1 MLRESQNF
9 FYNLMSTPDVV
20 VAFKKDRSRVL
31 KRFFHNEKDRR
42 AFSKIPFERFETY
55 RKHISVGL
63 LGGIEDAF
71 PVLRS
76 LVSEAEWNDLLNDF
90 YLKRLTRSPIARRVF
105 REFSHY
111 LQKRYRGPLLKRL
124 PYLRE
129 LAEYENVDL
138 RLFYDVDRPVPALD
152 VKDMGSVTDPAL
164 LLGLV
169 PVLNPHHVLHAYRWP
184 VHRICREFS
193 SLKQVKLGRYP
204 LLVYRDPDTL
214 QIRFLEANPLVAEF
228 VGRMRPG
235 RSTIETLLGA
245 LIRRHR
251 PADPQAFVAEA
262 IGVLAFLKE
271 KGVLFGFVKK
281 TIPATRT

>member
-1 MLRESQNF
+1 MAR
-9 FYNLMSTPDVV
+9 PDVI
-20 VAFKKDRSRVL
+20 VAFKKNRERVL
-31 KRFFHNEKDRR
+31 KKFFHSKKDCQ
-42 AFSKIPFERFETY
+42 ALSKIPFERFETY

-76 LVSEAEWNDLLNDF
+76 LVSEAEWNGLLNDF

-105 REFSHY
+105 REFSYY

-129 LAEYENVDL
+129 LADYENVDL

-152 VKDMGSVTDPAL
+152 VKDVGSVTDPTL

-169 PVLNPHHVLHAYRWP
+169 PVLNPHHVLHVYRWP

-193 SLKQVKLGRYP
+193 SPKQVKPGRYA
-204 LLVYRDPDTL
+204 LLVYRDPETL
-214 QIRFLEANPLVAEF
+214 QVRFLEANPLVAEF

-235 RSTIETLLGA
+235 RSTVEALLGA

-251 PADPQAFVAEA
+251 PADPRAFVTEA
-262 IGVLAFLKE
+262 IGVLSFLKE
-271 KGVLFGFVKK
+271 KGVLLGFKN
-281 TIPATRT
+281 

>member
-9 FYNLMSTPDVV
+9 FYNLMARPDVI
-20 VAFKKDRSRVL
+20 VAFQRNRERVL
-31 KRFFHNEKDRR
+31 KKFFRSEKDRR
-42 AFSKIPFERFETY
+42 ALSKIPFERFETY

-76 LVSEAEWNDLLNDF
+76 LISESEWNGLLNDF

-105 REFSHY
+105 REFPHY
-111 LQKRYRGPLLKRL
+111 LQKRYRGPLLKRF

-129 LAEYENVDL
+129 LADYENVDL

-152 VKDMGSVTDPAL
+152 VKDVGSVTDPAVL
-164 LLGLV
+164 LHLV

-193 SLKQVKLGRYP
+193 SPKQVKPGRYP

-214 QIRFLEANPLVAEF
+214 QVRFLETNPLVAEF
-228 VGRMRPG
+228 VRRMRPG
-235 RSTIETLLGA
+235 RTAIENLLKA
-245 LIRRHR
+245 LIARRR
-251 PADPQAFVAEA
+251 PAEAQTFVAEA
-262 IGVLAFLKE
+262 IGVLSFLKE
-271 KGVLFGFVKK
+271 KGVLLGF
-281 TIPATRT
+281 RS